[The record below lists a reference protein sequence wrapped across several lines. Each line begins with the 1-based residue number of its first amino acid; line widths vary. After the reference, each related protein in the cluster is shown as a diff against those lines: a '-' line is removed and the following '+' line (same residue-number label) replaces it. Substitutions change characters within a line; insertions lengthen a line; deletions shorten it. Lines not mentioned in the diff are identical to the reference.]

1 MPKRLIDTE
10 LWNNE
15 QIVEEFTCDDKY
27 FWLYL
32 LTSPHGSICGVMRYS
47 PAIIGRDMGLHKDT
61 IENLVYRFEN
71 NYKLIVVDKETKELL
86 ILNWYKWNWSTSGKL
101 LQSVLNSKETIKS
114 AFIQELVQERIDFV
128 TGKTDRVSI
137 PYVYPTISNTI
148 TNTNNIENSICK
160 ENYNKRNENVVQSS
174 FLETDENPV
183 QNEKVDLETETPT
196 STTSLIANNEKQ
208 ELQQEANKSDER
220 TDYDKIIDYF
230 EKTWCI
236 YPRKEGK
243 VQAKTTFTHKVFD
256 KDEEISR
263 ILARRVYK
271 SLERQIQAWQNENNG
286 AGRDKQ
292 YIPFFSSWLN
302 DNFEDV
308 PKKER
313 GKIK

>member
-1 MPKRLIDTE
+1 M
-10 LWNNE
+10 NE
-15 QIVEEFTCDDKY
+15 QERKFDGIWIPSDIWLTPDLDIIEKCLLAEINSFSTNGICYASNEHFANFFQCSERKISAGISKLIKMGLVEQVGFDGRKRYLQSRLENFARLQCKICDD
-27 FWLYL
+27 
-32 LTSPHGSICGVMRYS
+32 
-47 PAIIGRDMGLHKDT
+47 
-61 IENLVYRFEN
+61 N
-71 NYKLIVVDKETKELL
+71 N
-86 ILNWYKWNWSTSGKL
+86 
-101 LQSVLNSKETIKS
+101 
-114 AFIQELVQERIDFV
+114 
-128 TGKTDRVSI
+128 
-137 PYVYPTISNTI
+137 ISN
-148 TNTNNIENSICK
+148 NIYINK
-160 ENYNKRNENVVQSS
+160 ENIKRNENVVQSS
-174 FLETDENPV
+174 FLETDENQV

-196 STTSLIANNEKQ
+196 STTSLIATNEKQ
-208 ELQQEANKSDER
+208 ELQQEANKSDEQ

-230 EKTWCI
+230 EKTWCR

-308 PKKER
+308 PKKDR
-313 GKIK
+313 GKTK

>member
-137 PYVYPTISNTI
+137 PYAYPTISNTI

-174 FLETDENPV
+174 FLETDENLV

-208 ELQQEANKSDER
+208 ELQQEANKSDEQ

-230 EKTWCI
+230 EKTWCR

>member
-1 MPKRLIDTE
+1 MPEQERKFEGIWIPENIWFCEDLDIIEKCILVEIKSLSKD
-10 LWNNE
+10 NNLCYASNE
-15 QIVEEFTCDDKY
+15 Y
-27 FWLYL
+27 F
-32 LTSPHGSICGVMRYS
+32 SKFFQCSERKISSSIS
-47 PAIIGRDMGLHKDT
+47 
-61 IENLVYRFEN
+61 
-71 NYKLIVVDKETKELL
+71 KLISLGLVAQTGFDGRKRYLEVRVENFARL
-86 ILNWYKWNWSTSGKL
+86 G
-101 LQSVLNSKETIKS
+101 SKNCEHNNI
-114 AFIQELVQERIDFV
+114 
-128 TGKTDRVSI
+128 
-137 PYVYPTISNTI
+137 
-148 TNTNNIENSICK
+148 TNNIDNK
-160 ENYNKRNENVVQSS
+160 ENIKRNENIVQPS
-174 FLETDENPV
+174 FLANDENRV
-183 QNEKVDLETETPT
+183 QNEKVDLETVTPT

-208 ELQQEANKSDER
+208 ELQQEANKSDEQ

-308 PKKER
+308 PKKGR